1 MALVLPS
8 PPAHAAPP
16 TEARYSAPSLYMTQR
31 KTDLMS
37 RRPLAIP
44 LLAAL
49 LAFSLY
55 LPLAYAQGA
64 ADDKTPA
71 AVEKQRPGGGR
82 SEPERKPTAADALPA
97 DAATP

>member
-1 MALVLPS
+1 MALARQTPS
-8 PPAHAAPP
+8 AHAARP
-16 TEARYSAPSLYMTQR
+16 TEPRYSVPSLYMTQR
-31 KTDLMS
+31 KTHFMS

-44 LLAAL
+44 LLAAF

-55 LPLAYAQGA
+55 LPLAYAQGT

-82 SEPERKPTAADALPA
+82 SEPERKPTAPQSLR
-97 DAATP
+97 